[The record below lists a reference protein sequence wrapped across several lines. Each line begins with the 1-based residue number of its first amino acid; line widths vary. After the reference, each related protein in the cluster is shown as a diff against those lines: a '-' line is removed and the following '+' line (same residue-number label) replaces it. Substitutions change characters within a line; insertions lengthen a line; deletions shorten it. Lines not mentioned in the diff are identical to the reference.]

1 MLWKWQTIYKKY
13 FSSHALIIS
22 NSITLI
28 SSLASTILCLQIFSL
43 ESFGEISY
51 VIKSANI
58 LAFLSNFGMSY
69 ALNQYPWYISK
80 RFKPFI
86 IIYFIIALINL
97 IISSV
102 YFKSYSNGSYFLAGI
117 LLAQSLG
124 FLLLYFGYLNGNLET
139 KLYAIV
145 RIAQSVVP
153 VAFLIFYFMSKAQLS
168 SIKYLWIIIIVYY
181 SLITIALLKS
191 VRNLRSQTRA
201 YKQSSID
208 TFEFTNFAKNS
219 YFIQLYRSLHLNLDF
234 MILGFIVTS
243 TSLAEY
249 SIALT
254 LAMTPQ
260 LYIAS
265 KQISAQTDARDS
277 TSIMLSIAN
286 ARDVITKNIYISTSF
301 LALEILFLFLFHNF
315 IFKEDITNI
324 LILTLILAPASLVD
338 SSGALFGNLLI
349 GFNQNKIY
357 STIQFQGFILNLL
370 LIIIGVRFFGAYG
383 AAIASLVSYSF
394 ILLSTVRVLGGK

>member
-28 SSLASTILCLQIFSL
+28 GSLASTILCLQIFSL

-124 FLLLYFGYLNGNLET
+124 FLLLYFGFLNGNLET

-145 RIAQSVVP
+145 RIAQNVVP
-153 VAFLIFYFMSKAQLS
+153 VTFLIFYFMSNAQLS
-168 SIKYLWIIIIVYY
+168 SIKYLWIIILVYY

-201 YKQSSID
+201 YNQSSID

-286 ARDVITKNIYISTSF
+286 ARDMITKNIYISTGF

-315 IFKEDITNI
+315 IFKEDITNV
-324 LILTLILAPASLVD
+324 LVLTLILAPASLVD

-357 STIQFQGFILNLL
+357 SKIQFQGFILNLL

>member
-1 MLWKWQTIYKKY
+1 
-13 FSSHALIIS
+13 
-22 NSITLI
+22 
-28 SSLASTILCLQIFSL
+28 
-43 ESFGEISY
+43 
-51 VIKSANI
+51 
-58 LAFLSNFGMSY
+58 
-69 ALNQYPWYISK
+69 
-80 RFKPFI
+80 
-86 IIYFIIALINL
+86 
-97 IISSV
+97 
-102 YFKSYSNGSYFLAGI
+102 
-117 LLAQSLG
+117 
-124 FLLLYFGYLNGNLET
+124 
-139 KLYAIV
+139 
-145 RIAQSVVP
+145 
-153 VAFLIFYFMSKAQLS
+153 
-168 SIKYLWIIIIVYY
+168 
-181 SLITIALLKS
+181 
-191 VRNLRSQTRA
+191 
-201 YKQSSID
+201 
-208 TFEFTNFAKNS
+208 
-219 YFIQLYRSLHLNLDF
+219 

-286 ARDVITKNIYISTSF
+286 ARNIITKNIYISTGF

-315 IFKEDITNI
+315 IFKEDITNV
-324 LILTLILAPASLVD
+324 LVLTLILAPASLVD

-357 STIQFQGFILNLL
+357 SKIQFQGFILNLL